1 MPDKFF
7 PIKTD
12 TACQLKWTW
21 STIQLYS
28 GVTNSC
34 HRVGNSMIDPDN
46 FDSFHNTEK
55 KLQDRKIM
63 LEGQWPTGG
72 CEYCQN
78 IEQSG
83 GQSDRQFHLQI
94 PNLVPPELDVDP
106 TATHVTPRILEVYL
120 DNVCNMS
127 CVYCWDGFSS
137 RIQQEN
143 IKFGDFTSNGIEIK
157 NTSVRHPEHKK
168 MSDAF
173 WHWMEENYQSLRR
186 FHLLGGEPFFQP
198 QFETCLEFLETHHNP
213 DLEFNIVSNL
223 KVPAN
228 KLQNFVER
236 VRQLIVTKR
245 IKQFDLTCSIDCWGQ
260 EQEYIRYGIDLSAWK
275 QNFEYIAKQKWI
287 VLNINQTITGLGI
300 KSIPDLIDYV
310 NQHNKDRKIGHYFM
324 ACVNRSQLYPGIFG
338 AGFFDKDFERI
349 LSVMPNDTWQ
359 HKQAYNMMQGL
370 QSEFNAHSRNNQEL
384 SKLRIFLD
392 EIDRRRNLDW
402 KKTFPWL
409 EKELIDVV

>member
-28 GVTNSC
+28 GATNSC
-34 HRVGNSMIDPDN
+34 HRVGTSIIDPDN

-55 KLQDRKIM
+55 KLQDRKMM

-78 IEQSG
+78 IEKSG

-94 PNLVPPELDVDP
+94 PSLVPPELDVDP
-106 TATHVTPRILEVYL
+106 IATHVTPRILEVYL

-143 IKFGDFTSNGIEIK
+143 IKFGDFASNGIEIK

-168 MSDAF
+168 ISDAF

-213 DLEFNIVSNL
+213 ELEFNIVSNL
-223 KVPAN
+223 KVPAS

-236 VRQLIVTKR
+236 VRRLIATKR
-245 IKQFDLTCSIDCWGQ
+245 IKRFDLTCSIDCWGQ

-287 VLNINQTITGLGI
+287 VLNINQTITGIGI
-300 KSIPDLIDYV
+300 KSMPELIDYV
-310 NQHNKDRKIGHYFM
+310 NQQRKDRTIGHYFM
-324 ACVNRSQLYPGIFG
+324 ACVNISHLYPGIFG

-349 LSVMPNDTWQ
+349 LAVMPNDTWQ

-370 QSEFNAHSRNNQEL
+370 QSEFNVHSRNNQEL
-384 SKLRIFLD
+384 LKLRIFLD

-402 KKTFPWL
+402 KQTFPWL
-409 EKELIDVV
+409 VKELTNVV